1 MNLLLDTHIWI
12 WSIADRKRLS
22 NRVLRELTNT
32 ENQLWLSP
40 ISVWEVQFLY
50 RKKRIELEGVDI
62 ETWARKAL
70 EIRPLNEATLTI
82 DVALEIPK
90 LNLAHGDPGD
100 YFLVATAKVLGLTLV
115 TSDERII
122 RSADVP
128 ILANR

>member
-12 WSIADRKRLS
+12 WSVGERKHLTS
-22 NRVLRELTNT
+22 RVARELTNT
-32 ENQLWLSP
+32 ENQVWLSP

-50 RKKRIELEGVDI
+50 RKRRIELEGMDV
-62 ETWARKAL
+62 ETWTRRAL
-70 EIRPLNEATLTI
+70 EIRRLNEATLT
-82 DVALEIPK
+82 VEVVLEIPTLK
-90 LNLAHGDPGD
+90 LAHGDPGD
-100 YFLVATAKVLGLTLV
+100 YFLVATAKVFGLTLV

>member
-12 WSIADRKRLS
+12 WSVGDRKRLAA
-22 NRVLRELTNT
+22 RVLRELANT
-32 ENQLWLSP
+32 ENELWLSP
-40 ISVWEVQFLY
+40 ISIWEVQFLY
-50 RKKRIELEGVDI
+50 RKKRIELEGMDV
-62 ETWARKAL
+62 ETWTRRAL

-82 DVALEIPK
+82 DVAVEIPK

-100 YFLVATAKVLGLTLV
+100 HFLVATAKVLGLTLV

>member
-12 WSIADRKRLS
+12 WSVGDRKRLA
-22 NRVLRELTNT
+22 NRVLRELANT
-32 ENQLWLSP
+32 ENALWLSP
-40 ISVWEVQFLY
+40 ISIWEVQFLY
-50 RKKRIELEGVDI
+50 RKKRIELEGMDV
-62 ETWARKAL
+62 ETWTRTAL

-100 YFLVATAKVLGLTLV
+100 HFLVATAKVLGLTLV

-122 RSADVP
+122 RSAEVP

>member
-12 WSIADRKRLS
+12 WSVGERRRLS
-22 NRVLRELTNT
+22 SHVARELTNT

-50 RKKRIELEGVDI
+50 GKRRIELEGMDV
-62 ETWARKAL
+62 ETWTRRAL
-70 EIRPLNEATLTI
+70 EIRPLNEASLTI

-90 LNLAHGDPGD
+90 LKIAHGDPGD
-100 YFLVATAKVLGLTLV
+100 LFLVATAKVFGLTMV

>member
-12 WSIADRKRLS
+12 WSLGDRKRLA
-22 NRVLRELTNT
+22 NRVLRELANT
-32 ENQLWLSP
+32 ENELWLSP

-50 RKKRIELEGVDI
+50 RKKRIELEGMDV
-62 ETWARKAL
+62 ETWTRRAL
-70 EIRPLNEATLTI
+70 EARPLNEATLTI

-100 YFLVATAKVLGLTLV
+100 HFLVATAKVLGLTLV

>member
-100 YFLVATAKVLGLTLV
+100 HFLVATAKVLGLTLV